1 MGLYEVCERAVGDL
15 SRGGRRV
22 SGDKGEAASRRLN
35 KDDSAGDWT
44 IAEQRR
50 LRLKTI
56 DWTKVEL
63 P

>member
-1 MGLYEVCERAVGDL
+1 MRLEDARQGICEWAVG
-15 SRGGRRV
+15 
-22 SGDKGEAASRRLN
+22 GDKGEEASRRLN